1 MPVIDASC
9 YIALINADEPEHA
22 ATWAW
27 YWQTRPI
34 RQPLIAPSILLAEVA
49 AAISRG
55 TGDANFAHR
64 TIAQLLQSKSLE
76 IVPVSSGLAER
87 AAQIAADHKVRGCD
101 AVYIALAVQSGEPLV
116 TLDRQQL
123 ERGAAV
129 AVTCRP

>member
-9 YIALINADEPEHA
+9 YIALINADEPDHA

-76 IVPVSSGLAER
+76 IVPVTSVLAER